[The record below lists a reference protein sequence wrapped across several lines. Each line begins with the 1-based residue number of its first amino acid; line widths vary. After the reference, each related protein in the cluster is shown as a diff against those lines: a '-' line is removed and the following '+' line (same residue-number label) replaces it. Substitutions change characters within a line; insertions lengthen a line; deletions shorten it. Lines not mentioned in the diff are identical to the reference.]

1 MTRSKASEQG
11 RGSAS
16 AGQGKATKSASSTKP
31 ASTKPAGKWIYP
43 NPTFT
48 SDNISMTLAA
58 PKKDVKAKPNAK
70 SAAAAERQKKKKE
83 EEKAAGESLEH

>member
-1 MTRSKASEQG
+1 MPRVTPSKASEQG

-31 ASTKPAGKWIYP
+31 ASTKPA
-43 NPTFT
+43 
-48 SDNISMTLAA
+48 AA

-70 SAAAAERQKKKKE
+70 SAAAAEHQKKKKE
-83 EEKAAGESLEH
+83 EDIGCSLPQSGHKGLSRAL